1 MFFKTEYFSSFPF
14 PCMAENRS
22 FSISMRKTILE
33 SPYVLIKKVSK
44 IPKFNKR
51 KKKKPEISV
60 FLKTSPSLL
69 LKKNLCQIT
78 VKNGPMVRI
87 FKSKS
92 EVLACTE
99 KKRVREN
106 FHMIIWKRKSSLS
119 QKVHKS

>member
-51 KKKKPEISV
+51 KKKKNRNLSFPE
-60 FLKTSPSLL
+60 
-69 LKKNLCQIT
+69 N
-78 VKNGPMVRI
+78 
-87 FKSKS
+87 KSKPPTQKEPLPNYS
-92 EVLACTE
+92 
-99 KKRVREN
+99 KKWSHGEN
-106 FHMIIWKRKSSLS
+106 L
-119 QKVHKS
+119 QKQK